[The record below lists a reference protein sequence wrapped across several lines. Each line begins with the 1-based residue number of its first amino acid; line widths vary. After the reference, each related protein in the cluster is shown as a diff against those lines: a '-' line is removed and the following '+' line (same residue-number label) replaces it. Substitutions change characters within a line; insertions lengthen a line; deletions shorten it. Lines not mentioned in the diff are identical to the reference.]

1 MDVAKYLIG
10 LILIGLVGYHS
21 VYFQKLDEV
30 KAVRTSGEFNSAQY
44 AHTFWNDKLIP
55 NLNQAVELQQLLQML
70 QSDPEKAFDAHSH
83 ALGIGNLRYFLVKGT
98 AKITSVNEDEL
109 ISSLEPDG
117 DQQFLRI
124 ATEFIFGNAVRDAT
138 GLISINE
145 FSNTMDFNNVSAEIN
160 KIIREEVLP
169 GIKAQV
175 KNGDQVAFIG
185 AIELNKEHLDLTEI
199 EVIPIEFSIQNPR
212 K

>member
-1 MDVAKYLIG
+1 MGVAKYLIG
-10 LILIGLVGYHS
+10 LILIGFVGYLS

-30 KAVRTSGEFNSAQY
+30 KAIKTSGEFNSAQY
-44 AHTFWNDKLIP
+44 ARTFWKEKLIP
-55 NLNQAVELQQLLQML
+55 NLNQAVELQQLIQML
-70 QSDPEKAFDAHSH
+70 QSDLEKAFDTHSH

-98 AKITSVNEDEL
+98 ATITSVNEDEL
-109 ISSLEPDG
+109 VASFGQDA
-117 DQQFLRI
+117 DQQVIRI

-169 GIKAQV
+169 GIKGQV
-175 KNGDQVAFIG
+175 KTGDQVAFVG
-185 AIELNKEHLDLTEI
+185 AIELNKEHLNLTDI

-212 K
+212 E

>member
-44 AHTFWNDKLIP
+44 TRTFWNDKLIP

-98 AKITSVNEDEL
+98 AKIISVNEDEL

>member
-44 AHTFWNDKLIP
+44 TRTFWNDKLIP

-98 AKITSVNEDEL
+98 AKIISVNEDEL
-109 ISSLEPDG
+109 ISSLEPDR